1 MIPNEKQ
8 NSRFEKWVLYIR
20 RNFDT
25 TSKEFLRYI
34 WDLYDTLISEIK
46 QLKKNQNGKKND
58 DER

>member
-8 NSRFEKWVLYIR
+8 NSKFEKWVLYIR

-34 WDLYDTLISEIK
+34 WDLYDTLITEIK
-46 QLKKNQNGKKND
+46 QLKKKQNGKKND
-58 DER
+58 EG